1 LILFV
6 LVTYAQSLRGLLVL
20 GIDLRLLAQFCE
32 LIIPCHRCNPG
43 ARKIVAAITMHN
55 ILLMVIEVFIMMM
68 SEADA
73 PQFG

>member
-1 LILFV
+1 
-6 LVTYAQSLRGLLVL
+6 
-20 GIDLRLLAQFCE
+20 
-32 LIIPCHRCNPG
+32 
-43 ARKIVAAITMHN
+43 VAAITMHN